1 MVYFGIVNEQS
12 LQNPGILEEFS
23 IVAQKQIGSWNFLLV
38 LAYEEELENQIKKL
52 QENMV
57 PINKNCWHIYFFM
70 NDTLIVVY
78 QDNVI
83 KTSTN
88 PDEWEEVIQYG
99 VKHGIPITQL
109 DFNPCTKD
117 EAFEL
122 FDLE

>member
-1 MVYFGIVNEQS
+1 MVYFGIINEQS
-12 LQNPGILEEFS
+12 LKNPGILEELS
-23 IVAQKQIGSWNFLLV
+23 IVSQKQKGSWNFLLV
-38 LAYEEELENQIKKL
+38 LAYEDELGNQIKKL

-57 PINKNCWHIYFFM
+57 PNNEGYWYNYFFM

-78 QDNVI
+78 QDAVI

-88 PDEWEEVIQYG
+88 PDDWEEVIQYG
-99 VKHGIPITQL
+99 FKHGIPINQL